1 MFMDS
6 PTYDADWYTMMHNVG
21 TQHNSTIDTTCS
33 ATNHLNTTLLMFMMP
48 KYSTVA
54 AGDQYQ
60 HQSNNTSATKSS
72 IEMKMTSPDN
82 KEQTDCW

>member
-54 AGDQYQ
+54 AGD
-60 HQSNNTSATKSS
+60 
-72 IEMKMTSPDN
+72 
-82 KEQTDCW
+82 